1 MPIKKSLQKITM
13 KEMEEILKCLENKF
27 TQSSEEFKD
36 FLPEITP
43 IFNSI
48 RPVKRKKKSVKTP
61 PERKEKTETMPI
73 KKFTL
78 IDEFLTEKEK
88 KVRYDNAIKI
98 IHKFRQEDALTENEM
113 KKCTEN
119 AALVDFEEQANSVDV
134 QSLIQIVERLLDIPM
149 TDETEKQVVFADS
162 IPTKEYK
169 LTDRIN
175 VHLNRDFSLARI
187 EILKH
192 R

>member
-13 KEMEEILKCLENKF
+13 KEVEDIFKYLENKF
-27 TQSSEEFKD
+27 TQDRDEFEK

-43 IFNSI
+43 IFDSI
-48 RPVKRKKKSVKTP
+48 RPVTRKKKPTKTM
-61 PERKEKTETMPI
+61 PERKEKTETKPI
-73 KKFTL
+73 GFTL
-78 IDEFLTEKEK
+78 FDAFLTEREK
-88 KVRYDNAIKI
+88 KVRYNNAIKI
-98 IHKFRQEDALTENEM
+98 IHKFRQEGVLTENEI
-113 KKCTEN
+113 KKCIEN

-134 QSLIQIVERLLDIPM
+134 QSLIQIVERLLDSPL
-149 TDETEKQVVFADS
+149 TDETGKQVVFADS
-162 IPTKEYK
+162 TPTKEYK

-175 VHLNRDFSLARI
+175 VHLTRDFSLGMI